1 MGKVLSIN
9 QYVRA
14 QSLDEAYALCQKK
27 NNVVLGGMLWL
38 KMHKRQVGTAI
49 DLCDLGLDK
58 IEETDTEYRI
68 GAMVPLRALELHEGF
83 AKLTQG
89 AMEEAVKHIVG
100 VQFRNCATLGGSLWG
115 RFGFSDVLTLFLALG
130 ARVVLH
136 HAGEMP
142 LADFAALPRTTR
154 DILTEVI
161 VPKTARRVVYLSQRN
176 ISTDFP
182 VLTVALAAQDGK
194 YTCVVGARPMPA
206 AVFTDEKGILA
217 QGITEGSARAFAEI
231 IASRA
236 VLGGNMRGSAD
247 YRREICKVL
256 VRRAALALAKEG

>member
-1 MGKVLSIN
+1 MLTIG
-9 QYVRA
+9 QYVRP
-14 QSLDEAYALCQKK
+14 QSLDEAYTLCQKK

-38 KMHKRQVGTAI
+38 KMQHRTVGTAI

-58 IEETDTEYRI
+58 IEETENEYRI
-68 GAMVPLRALELHEGF
+68 GAMVSLRALETHEGL
-83 AKLTQG
+83 AALTGG
-89 AMEEAVKHIVG
+89 AMAEAVRHIVG

-130 ARVVLH
+130 ARVTLH

-154 DILTEVI
+154 DILTQITVSKA
-161 VPKTARRVVYLSQRN
+161 PRRVVYLSQRN

-182 VLTVALAAQDGK
+182 VLTCALGERDGA
-194 YTCVVGARPMPA
+194 YICVIGARPMPA
-206 AVFTDEKGILA
+206 VVFADEKGLLA
-217 QGITEGSARAFAEI
+217 QGITEDSARAFAEDV
-231 IASRA
+231 AARA
-236 VLGGNMRGSAD
+236 AMGGNMRASAD

-256 VRRAALALAKEG
+256 VRRAAMALSKEG